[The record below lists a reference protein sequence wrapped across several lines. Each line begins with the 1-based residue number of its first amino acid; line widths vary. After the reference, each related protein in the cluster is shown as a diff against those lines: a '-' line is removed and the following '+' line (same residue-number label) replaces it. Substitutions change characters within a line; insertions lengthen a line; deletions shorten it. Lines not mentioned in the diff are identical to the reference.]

1 MRLGKAQQR
10 NQLTEKIPKLTAGL
24 WLLGMVVI
32 AFLSF
37 QALTKDWLET
47 SFLALLPA
55 NEQQP
60 EVAKAIQQHNELINK
75 KVIWLAG

>member
-1 MRLGKAQQR
+1 MSNHKQSQV
-10 NQLTEKIPKLTAGL
+10 NQKLPKLTAGL
-24 WLLGMVVI
+24 WLLGMI
-32 AFLSF
+32 LIGFLGIQS
-37 QALTKDWLET
+37 LSKDWLET

-75 KVIWLAG
+75 KVIWL